1 VCLHRG
7 ILMRMSAEN
16 VALVRRW
23 FKGMEQGELS
33 PEICDPEIL
42 IRNWDE
48 APVRGPYHGHDG
60 MRQWWADFDE
70 AFEEVHLELKE
81 AIDLGDDRV
90 VTAQHMVGRFRLTG
104 IEVDG
109 PFGSIV
115 TVRDGKIRSAIGYAS
130 PGLAKKAAGL
140 RPPRK
145 PDA

>member
-1 VCLHRG
+1 
-7 ILMRMSAEN
+7 MRMSAEN
-16 VALVRRW
+16 AELVRRW
-23 FKGMEQGELS
+23 FKGFEHGELS
-33 PEICDPEIL
+33 PEICDPAIE

-48 APVRGPYHGHDG
+48 SPIRGPYHGHDG
-60 MRQWWADFDE
+60 MRRWWADFAE
-70 AFEEVHLELKE
+70 AFEEVHMELKE

-90 VTAQHMVGRFRLTG
+90 VTAQHVVGRFRLTG

-115 TVRDGKIRSAIGYAS
+115 TVRDGKIISAIGYAS

-140 RPPRK
+140 RRPSD